1 MSTTTETAPR
11 TASLATRQAK
21 WKRDYRKAAESTE
34 NARLLRDTAV
44 VNTFRS
50 LPDSEVSEKKTAT
63 GITRTTKPVS
73 DNARAKATLVMLA
86 VSVDDKGRT
95 QDIFGLTPQRV
106 VQIVKAYHRAET
118 ITQTSTQTG
127 TLSPVLETEAANALT
142 VALTEA
148 SKSQNLGDKGADAL
162 AETMRETLAET
173 DFGDGQ
179 AVVAAAETMT
189 REAIAK
195 AKAAKAAKK
204 DADAPADGEPTVRPV
219 VLISAALDTLESA
232 LEGASDLDP
241 QQKAFLLQR
250 LETLAKHLS

>member
-1 MSTTTETAPR
+1 MSTATDTTTR
-11 TASLATRQAK
+11 TPSLATRQAK

-44 VNTFRS
+44 VNMFRS
-50 LPDSEVSEKKTAT
+50 LPDSEVTTRKTAN
-63 GITRTTKPVS
+63 GETRTTKPVS
-73 DNARAKATLVMLA
+73 DNARAKATLVALA

-127 TLSPVLETEAANALT
+127 ALAPVLESEAANALT

-148 SKSQNLGDKGADAL
+148 GKHMGDKGTDAL
-162 AETMRETLAET
+162 AETLAKDLADAKPEEVVAKAETL
-173 DFGDGQ
+173 
-179 AVVAAAETMT
+179 T
-189 REAIAK
+189 RDAIAK
-195 AKAAKAAKK
+195 AKAAKAEKRDDAKAEK
-204 DADAPADGEPTVRPV
+204 DSLVRPV
-219 VLISAALDTLESA
+219 VAISAALDSLESA
-232 LEGASDLDP
+232 LSGAADLDP
-241 QQKAFLLQR
+241 QQKAMLLQR

>member
-1 MSTTTETAPR
+1 MSTETETAPR

-21 WKRDYRKAAESTE
+21 WKRDYRKSTDMAE
-34 NARLLRDTAV
+34 NARILRDTAI
-44 VNTFRS
+44 VNYFRS
-50 LPDSEVSEKKTAT
+50 LPDTEVSEKKTAT

-73 DNARAKATLVMLA
+73 DNARAKATLVALA
-86 VSVDDKGRT
+86 VSVDDKGKT
-95 QDIFGLTPQRV
+95 QDIHNIAPQRV

-127 TLSPVLETEAANALT
+127 NLSPILETEAANALT

-162 AETMRETLAET
+162 AEKIRADLADT
-173 DFGDGQ
+173 DPAD
-179 AVVAAAETMT
+179 AVAAAEAIT

-195 AKAAKAAKK
+195 AKVAKAAKK

-232 LEGASDLDP
+232 LEGASDLDA

>member
-1 MSTTTETAPR
+1 MSTTTDTTTR
-11 TASLATRQAK
+11 TPSLATRQAK

-50 LPDSEVSEKKTAT
+50 LPDSEVTTRKTAN
-63 GITRTTKPVS
+63 GETRTTKPVS

-127 TLSPVLETEAANALT
+127 ALAPVLESEAANALT

-148 SKSQNLGDKGADAL
+148 GKHMGDKGTDAL
-162 AETMRETLAET
+162 AETLAKDLADAKPEDVVAKAETL
-173 DFGDGQ
+173 
-179 AVVAAAETMT
+179 T
-189 REAIAK
+189 RDAIAK

-204 DADAPADGEPTVRPV
+204 DETSDKADDVRPV
-219 VLISAALDTLESA
+219 VAISAALDSLESA
-232 LEGASDLDP
+232 LSGAADLDP
-241 QQKAFLLQR
+241 QQRAMLLQR

>member
-1 MSTTTETAPR
+1 MSTATETAPR

-21 WKRDYRKAAESTE
+21 WKRDYRKAADQTE
-34 NARLLRDTAV
+34 NARILRDTAV
-44 VNTFRS
+44 VNYFRS

-63 GITRTTKPVS
+63 GVTRTTKPVS
-73 DNARAKATLVMLA
+73 DNARAKATLIALA

-118 ITQTSTQTG
+118 ITMSSTTDG
-127 TLSPVLETEAANALT
+127 ALSPILETERANALT

-148 SKSQNLGDKGADAL
+148 GKHMGDKGTDAL
-162 AETMRETLAET
+162 AETLAKDLADTPAGEI
-173 DFGDGQ
+173 
-179 AVVAAAETMT
+179 VAAAEAAT
-189 REAIAK
+189 RDAIVK
-195 AKAAKAAKK
+195 AKEAKAAKK
-204 DADAPADGEPTVRPV
+204 DDAKDADDVRPV
-219 VLISAALDTLESA
+219 VAISAALDSLESA
-232 LEGASDLDP
+232 LAGASDLDP

>member
-1 MSTTTETAPR
+1 MSTTTETRAPR

-21 WKRDYRKAAESTE
+21 WKRDYRRAAEQTE
-34 NARLLRDTAV
+34 NARILRDTAV
-44 VNTFRS
+44 TNYFRS

-73 DNARAKATLVMLA
+73 DNARAKATLVALA

-118 ITQTSTQTG
+118 ITQTSSTSG
-127 TLSPVLETEAANALT
+127 ALNPLLETEEANALT

-148 SKSQNLGDKGADAL
+148 TKHMGDKGADAL
-162 AETMRETLAET
+162 AETLAKDLADAKPSE
-173 DFGDGQ
+173 
-179 AVVAAAETMT
+179 VVKAAEEAT
-189 REAIAK
+189 RDAIAK
-195 AKAAKAAKK
+195 AKAAKAAK
-204 DADAPADGEPTVRPV
+204 ADEAKPESEEVRPV
-219 VLISAALDTLESA
+219 VAISAALDALESA
-232 LEGASDLDP
+232 LTAGASDLDP
-241 QQKAFLLQR
+241 QQKALLLGR

>member
-1 MSTTTETAPR
+1 MSTMTETAPR

-50 LPDSEVSEKKTAT
+50 LPDSEVSEKKSAT
-63 GITRTTKPVS
+63 GVTRTTKPVS

-106 VQIVKAYHRAET
+106 VQIVKAYYRAET

-127 TLSPVLETEAANALT
+127 ALAPVLESEQANALT

-162 AETMRETLAET
+162 AETLAKDLADAKPEEVVAKAETL
-173 DFGDGQ
+173 
-179 AVVAAAETMT
+179 T
-189 REAIAK
+189 RDAIAK
-195 AKAAKAAKK
+195 ARAAKAEKRDDAK
-204 DADAPADGEPTVRPV
+204 ADKADDVRPV
-219 VLISAALDTLESA
+219 VAISAALDSLESA
-232 LEGASDLDP
+232 LSGAADLDP
-241 QQKAFLLQR
+241 QQKAMLLQR